1 MLIRVNILSLERILI
16 NVGEEKLLIRSCNNL
31 IADIKMKAKDN
42 VEVRRYVRNQKK
54 MVLLLNTMTR
64 LSVELRTSTPLSNRD
79 YLFKLSYLEAYAY
92 IVNANIPF
100 IYVKNNTNS
109 AIIISRYTGL
119 ETLVEYNAEYYY
131 TAHLD

>member
-1 MLIRVNILSLERILI
+1 
-16 NVGEEKLLIRSCNNL
+16 
-31 IADIKMKAKDN
+31 
-42 VEVRRYVRNQKK
+42 
-54 MVLLLNTMTR
+54 MVLLFNIITR
-64 LSVELRTSTPLSNRD
+64 LSVELRTSTPLSDRD
-79 YLFKLSYLEAYAY
+79 YLFKLSYLGAYAY
-92 IVNANIPF
+92 IVDANISF